1 MDLKDTVCYR
11 CYLQDCKTSV
21 LYLMFTANNINLEA
35 VPDYLPE
42 LSQLKKMIIACSHV
56 QIVVFRYREHQY
68 HYLGH
73 YISFIQNTVK
83 TVNILL
89 NLFVKLDIV
98 LIWPFNTDDNIR
110 FFFFFLTYNM
120 SY

>member
-1 MDLKDTVCYR
+1 VCYR

-21 LYLMFTANNINLEA
+21 LYLMSAANNIDLKA

-56 QIVVFRYREHQY
+56 QIVVFWYRRHQY

-73 YISFIQNTVK
+73 CVSFMQNTVK
-83 TVNILL
+83 TVNILP
-89 NLFVKLDIV
+89 NFSAKLDIV
-98 LIWPFNTDDNIR
+98 LIRPLNIGGDIR
-110 FFFFFLTYNM
+110 FFSLFSTCNV